1 MGETAPPLPSA
12 PVLPPV
18 PISGDDKIWAIFCHL
33 SLMLGI
39 GFLLPLIIWLVK
51 REDSPLVAAHARE
64 ALNFHLSLAIYSI
77 AAVILSFALFCF
89 LIGFPVL
96 LILGLGS
103 VILAILAA
111 IEASNGGFFHYPLT
125 IPFFR

>member
-1 MGETAPPLPSA
+1 
-12 PVLPPV
+12 
-18 PISGDDKIWAIFCHL
+18 
-33 SLMLGI
+33 MLGI